1 MNNQAK
7 KNIGILLVWTLLL
20 SSVFWWFL
28 DHQKEQFEIQS
39 QSLERKVDILAK
51 QVSIMPKIITLD
63 LAEAAYQWAGRDDK
77 LAIKAVETTI
87 NFYNEKGYLILDNT
101 SVLGDSRKFKGNVPT
116 PEKMQE
122 MMAGAKGEN

>member
-1 MNNQAK
+1 MNKQTK

-20 SSVFWWFL
+20 GSVFWWFL
-28 DHQKEQFEIQS
+28 DQQKAQYEMQS

-51 QVSIMPKIITLD
+51 QVSIIPKIITLD

-87 NFYNEKGYLILDNT
+87 DFYNEKGYLILDNT
-101 SVLGDSRKFKGNVPT
+101 SVLGDSSKFKGSVPT
-116 PEKMQE
+116 PQKMQK
-122 MMAGAKGEN
+122 MMADANGEN

>member
-1 MNNQAK
+1 MNKQTK

-20 SSVFWWFL
+20 GSVFWWFL
-28 DHQKEQFEIQS
+28 DQQKAQYEMQS

-51 QVSIMPKIITLD
+51 QVSIIPKIITLD

-87 NFYNEKGYLILDNT
+87 DFYNEKGYLILDNT
-101 SVLGDSRKFKGNVPT
+101 SVLGDASKFKGSVPT
-116 PEKMQE
+116 PQKMQK
-122 MMAGAKGEN
+122 MMADANGEN

>member
-20 SSVFWWFL
+20 SSAFWWFL

-51 QVSIMPKIITLD
+51 QVSIMPKIITL
-63 LAEAAYQWAGRDDK
+63 R
-77 LAIKAVETTI
+77 
-87 NFYNEKGYLILDNT
+87 F
-101 SVLGDSRKFKGNVPT
+101 S
-116 PEKMQE
+116 
-122 MMAGAKGEN
+122 

>member
-101 SVLGDSRKFKGNVPT
+101 SVLGDSRKFKGNVPYAR
-116 PEKMQE
+116 ED
-122 MMAGAKGEN
+122 AKNDGRCKW